1 MRDVA
6 DLRKV
11 HTVSRKT
18 ERLVNLT
25 IALLATKRYLTKSE
39 IFRTVDGYE
48 GTPESKE
55 RMFERDKDDLR
66 NLGIMI
72 EVGTFDPLFE
82 DESGY
87 RIKPENY
94 QFQLGDL
101 DSKDIALLSL
111 AAEAWRGAALNSSAL
126 SALIKLHAIGIET
139 DAEALPDLAPAI
151 ISKDANLA
159 LAISAITSRT
169 VISFTYLSETLK
181 EENRVLE
188 PYAVA
193 SRYGHWY
200 LFGMD
205 LDRKDLRSFRLD
217 RIQGALSTKGRA
229 GNYEIPQSFSVES
242 HLLESRSQ
250 QSAELYLRSGRAL
263 ALRTRSTEIFDKK
276 APLGW
281 ERVSIE
287 YRDQER
293 MAEEILWYAE
303 DAVVLKPE
311 SLRTSVIES
320 LQAGVIRYG

>member
-1 MRDVA
+1 
-6 DLRKV
+6 
-11 HTVSRKT
+11 VSRKT

-66 NLGIMI
+66 NLGIVI

-82 DESGY
+82 DEAGY

-94 QFQLGDL
+94 QFQLGEL

-111 AAEAWRGAALNSSAL
+111 AAEAWRGAALDSSAL
-126 SALIKLHAIGIET
+126 SALVKLHAIGIET
-139 DAEALPDLAPAI
+139 DAEAVPDLAPSI
-151 ISKDANLA
+151 ISKDENLA
-159 LAISAITSRT
+159 VAISGITSRT
-169 VISFTYLSETLK
+169 VISFTYLSEDLK
-181 EENRVLE
+181 EDSRAIES
-188 PYAVA
+188 YAVA

-217 RIQGALSTKGRA
+217 RIQGAVIAKGRA
-229 GNYEIPQSFSVES
+229 GSYEIPESFSVES

-250 QSAELYLRSGRAL
+250 QRAELYLRSGRAL
-263 ALRTRSTEIFDKK
+263 ALRTRSTEISDEKT
-276 APLGW
+276 PLGW
-281 ERVSIE
+281 ERFVIE

-303 DAVVLKPE
+303 DVVVLKPE
-311 SLRTSVIES
+311 SLRSSIIEC
-320 LQAGVIRYG
+320 LQSGVARYG